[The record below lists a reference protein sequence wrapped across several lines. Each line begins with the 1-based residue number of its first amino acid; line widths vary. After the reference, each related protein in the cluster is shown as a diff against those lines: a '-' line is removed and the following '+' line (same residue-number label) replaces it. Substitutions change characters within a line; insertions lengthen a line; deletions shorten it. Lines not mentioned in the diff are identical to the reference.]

1 MSVLAWLAVCTGA
14 ILWIG
19 FAAFAAWI
27 TRAPVRGG
35 EFAGQFL
42 YRLLQTYSRL
52 MHRVRAEG
60 LEHVPLAADGTPA
73 EPLIIVAN
81 HTAGID
87 PLLIQAVLPFEVRW
101 IMAADMRVRALDALW
116 DYAGVIFV
124 DRQGGEGHSIRAALR
139 HLRDRHPAGPGVI
152 GVFPEGHIERPP
164 RELLAFQEGI
174 GMLAA
179 KGRARVLPVLIDG
192 APYAQTAW
200 GSLLQPSRSR
210 VRVLPPI
217 DYRETSLKPGQIAA
231 DLQRRFADATG
242 WPATNRAYI
251 FENGEWIETRAEPSR
266 G

>member
-1 MSVLAWLAVCTGA
+1 MSAFAWLAVLLGA
-14 ILWIG
+14 TLWLG
-19 FAAFAAWI
+19 FAALAAWI
-27 TRAPVRGG
+27 TRAPVRRG

-42 YRLLQTYSRL
+42 YRLLHTYARL

-60 LEHVPLAADGTPA
+60 LEHVPISERGELT

-101 IMAADMRVRALDALW
+101 IMAADMRVAALDALW

-124 DRQGGEGHSIRAALR
+124 DRQGGEGHSIRSALR
-139 HLRDRHPAGPGVI
+139 HLRDRHPTGPGVI

-179 KGRARVLPVLIDG
+179 KGKARVLPVVIDG
-192 APYAQTAW
+192 TPYAQTAW
-200 GSLLQPSRSR
+200 GSLLRTSRSR
-210 VRVLPPI
+210 VRFLAPI
-217 DYRETSLKPGQIAA
+217 DYRDAKLKPAQIAA
-231 DLQRRFADATG
+231 DLQQRFADATG
-242 WPATNRAYI
+242 WPATSRAYV
-251 FENGEWIETRAEPSR
+251 FEKGEWIETRAEPTR
-266 G
+266 T

>member
-1 MSVLAWLAVCTGA
+1 MSALAWLALPIGA
-14 ILWIG
+14 VLWLAL
-19 FAAFAAWI
+19 AALAVWI

-42 YRLLQTYSRL
+42 YRLLQTYTRL

-60 LEHVPLAADGTPA
+60 VEHVPPA

-101 IMAADMRVRALDALW
+101 IMAADMRVAAMDSLW
-116 DYAGVIFV
+116 EYGRVIFV
-124 DRQGGEGHSIRAALR
+124 DRQGGDGHSIRAALR

-174 GMLAA
+174 GVLAA
-179 KGRARVLPVLIDG
+179 KGKARVLPAVIDG

-200 GSLLQPSRSR
+200 GSLLRTSRAC
-210 VRVLPPI
+210 VRFLPPV
-217 DYRETSLKPGQIAA
+217 DYRGTTLNPAQIAA

-242 WPATNRAYI
+242 WPATNRAYR
-251 FENGEWIETRAEPSR
+251 FENGGWIETRAEAAPT
-266 G
+266 

>member
-1 MSVLAWLAVCTGA
+1 MSALAWLALLSSA
-14 ILWIG
+14 ILWLG
-19 FAAFAAWI
+19 FAALAAWV

-35 EFAGQFL
+35 EFAAQCL
-42 YRLLQTYSRL
+42 YRTLQTYSRV

-60 LEHVPLAADGTPA
+60 LEHVPPA

-139 HLRDRHPAGPGVI
+139 HLRDQTPFGPGVI

-179 KGRARVLPVLIDG
+179 KGKARVLPVVIDG
-192 APYAQTAW
+192 TPYAQTAW
-200 GSLLQPSRSR
+200 GSLMLPSRAR
-210 VRVLPPI
+210 VRFLPPI
-217 DYRETSLKPGQIAA
+217 DYRGTKLSPAQVAA
-231 DLQRRFADATG
+231 DLQRHFAEATG
-242 WPATNRAYI
+242 WPATNRAYR
-251 FENGEWIETRAEPSR
+251 FENGEWIETRAEPPR
-266 G
+266 E